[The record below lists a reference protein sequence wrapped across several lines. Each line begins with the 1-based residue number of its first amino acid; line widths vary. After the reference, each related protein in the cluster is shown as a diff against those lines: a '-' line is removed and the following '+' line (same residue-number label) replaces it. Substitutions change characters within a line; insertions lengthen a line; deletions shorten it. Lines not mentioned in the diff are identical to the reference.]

1 MLEILIAEKI
11 YKTYN
16 NSFIDRVHSEKRNEV
31 LKGVDLTVGEGE
43 CIGIMGKSGCVKTTL
58 LKILGTIEKASK
70 GKILFQGEDIER
82 LSDELLSELRRKTLG
97 FVFQDYKLLNSLTV
111 KENIIIP
118 MVLEKKNKTYIDKK
132 ISEEVELLGISSI
145 LNKYP
150 YEISGGEKQ
159 RVAIARAL
167 ANDPKLILAD
177 EPTGN
182 LDSASALTIMDSLV
196 KVNKKAKKALI
207 IVTHDPLVASYCEK
221 ILFLKDGSII
231 DQINSPID
239 QKQKYKKIIDTMINL

>member
-43 CIGIMGKSGCVKTTL
+43 CIGIMGKSGCGKTTL

-221 ILFLKDGSII
+221 ILFLKDGRII
-231 DQINSPID
+231 DRINSPIE
-239 QKQKYKKIIDTMINL
+239 QNQKYKKIIDTMINL

>member
-43 CIGIMGKSGCVKTTL
+43 CIGIMGKSGCGKTTL

-221 ILFLKDGSII
+221 ILFLKDCSII

>member
-1 MLEILIAEKI
+1 MIWLL
-11 YKTYN
+11 
-16 NSFIDRVHSEKRNEV
+16 
-31 LKGVDLTVGEGE
+31 
-43 CIGIMGKSGCVKTTL
+43 GIMGKSGCGKTTL